1 MLELFQRTKQWED
14 VIRVLD
20 RICELESDSLRRSR
34 YNYTAAVLIRDE
46 LKNHDDAIDRFNLV
60 LDDDPHYLKA
70 FQAIDAMVTKTK
82 DWKSLERAYRKML
95 KRLPQDG
102 DDELKLTLWHNL
114 GEIYRTRLKDFK
126 SAAAAFEI
134 AAKLDPEN
142 SQRHVVLA
150 ELYDTLLEEA
160 PTEFVEEAVREHQIL
175 LALEPFRTESYNA
188 LFRIYSRS
196 GQTDKAY
203 CVASTL
209 VFLKKANDEQA
220 ALCNRY
226 KPEQFVMARQRL
238 SEETMRKHVFHP
250 DQDRY
255 LTAILGLIAAPLA
268 AWRAAELPSSIKPN
282 ERVDIQVDPA
292 LFSRLGKYVKDVLN
306 VAPPDVYLRPNEPG
320 DVHLMN
326 IVRDGTVRPSMVVY
340 QNLLRGRKEPHL
352 AFALG
357 RAFMDLYPPHY
368 AFVALD
374 RSPQNLKQVFMA
386 SLRICG
392 MPVQGDAAALEAI
405 AREITGRMSQ
415 AAVDQLNSLMKKFI
429 EAGGSTDVK
438 KWAAAVELTGYRTGL
453 LLCGDLTL
461 AALMISQE
469 ASQLGSMMTPKDKI
483 KELVLYSI
491 SEDYFQARRA
501 VGLQVG

>member
-1 MLELFQRTKQWED
+1 
-14 VIRVLD
+14 
-20 RICELESDSLRRSR
+20 
-34 YNYTAAVLIRDE
+34 
-46 LKNHDDAIDRFNLV
+46 
-60 LDDDPHYLKA
+60 
-70 FQAIDAMVTKTK
+70 
-82 DWKSLERAYRKML
+82 
-95 KRLPQDG
+95 
-102 DDELKLTLWHNL
+102 
-114 GEIYRTRLKDFK
+114 
-126 SAAAAFEI
+126 
-134 AAKLDPEN
+134 
-142 SQRHVVLA
+142 
-150 ELYDTLLEEA
+150 
-160 PTEFVEEAVREHQIL
+160 
-175 LALEPFRTESYNA
+175 
-188 LFRIYSRS
+188 
-196 GQTDKAY
+196 
-203 CVASTL
+203 
-209 VFLKKANDEQA
+209 
-220 ALCNRY
+220 
-226 KPEQFVMARQRL
+226 
-238 SEETMRKHVFHP
+238 
-250 DQDRY
+250 
-255 LTAILGLIAAPLA
+255 
-268 AWRAAELPSSIKPN
+268 
-282 ERVDIQVDPA
+282 
-292 LFSRLGKYVKDVLN
+292 
-306 VAPPDVYLRPNEPG
+306 
-320 DVHLMN
+320 MN